1 MRIFDDYTAVKWEV
15 ANIRLYYVN
24 YDSGEA
30 TLVESIV
37 YSSQFKNLMK
47 HLDDHGSVWDFENL
61 KVYNST
67 NPTEIVDILGS
78 NFDTFVL
85 NEDLDRYILGR
96 LEKPLRTARM

>member
-1 MRIFDDYTAVKWEV
+1 MRIFDDYTAIKWEM
-15 ANIRLYYVN
+15 ANLRLYYVN
-24 YDSGEA
+24 YVSKEA
-30 TLVESIV
+30 TLEESIV

-78 NFDTFVL
+78 DFDAFVL
-85 NEDLDRYILGR
+85 TEDLDRYLLDR
-96 LEKPLRTARM
+96 LERMEVNK